1 MLLSPILCLSSI
13 PFLKEEKKI
22 VLLSGHSQWFL
33 FLFQPAYPF
42 LTHLCFLFSTMLSRQ
57 WISFFSNTIFF
68 FFLFPVLFN
77 YVLFEKLVSAKLE
90 KKSGRLWPFF
100 FPQPLDNLVTASLSL
115 TPLLVV
121 NQILISQVT
130 SVSRARACLSV
141 DIPVPSSKFPSRQ
154 PSRPHLS
161 LANLLRAIFCSP
173 RILSKHQT
181 LSLLP
186 CLQFSVQLIS

>member
-1 MLLSPILCLSSI
+1 MPVLNSFS
-13 PFLKEEKKI
+13 KGEKKR
-22 VLLSGHSQWFL
+22 LSCFQVILNSFYFFFSQR
-33 FLFQPAYPF
+33 
-42 LTHLCFLFSTMLSRQ
+42 THFWHISVFCSLQCCLGNGFLFSVTPS
-57 WISFFSNTIFF
+57 F

-77 YVLFEKLVSAKLE
+77 YVLLEKLVSAKLE

-100 FPQPLDNLVTASLSL
+100 FPQPLVNLVTASLSL

>member
-1 MLLSPILCLSSI
+1 
-13 PFLKEEKKI
+13 
-22 VLLSGHSQWFL
+22 
-33 FLFQPAYPF
+33 
-42 LTHLCFLFSTMLSRQ
+42 MLSRQ

-68 FFLFPVLFN
+68 LSFSCFIQLRSPRKVGKCKVGKEEWQIVAFL
-77 YVLFEKLVSAKLE
+77 
-90 KKSGRLWPFF
+90 F
-100 FPQPLDNLVTASLSL
+100 FPQPSDNLVTASLSL

-121 NQILISQVT
+121 NQILICQVT

-181 LSLLP
+181 SSLLP